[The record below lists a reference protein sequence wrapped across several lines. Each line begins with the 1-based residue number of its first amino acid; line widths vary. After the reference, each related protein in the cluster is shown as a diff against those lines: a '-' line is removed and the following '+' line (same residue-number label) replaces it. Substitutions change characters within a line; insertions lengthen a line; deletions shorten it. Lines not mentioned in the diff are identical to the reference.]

1 MLGPSE
7 SRILK
12 TIGTSGTISHEPPHA
27 LTEAGWF
34 VVSTDIVK
42 ENKMY
47 GWRAKIGH
55 VAPSRGDTLVYEF
68 YRMLP
73 EGFMILNSTGTI
85 RQLVDVDF
93 DRQLE
98 RIEEA
103 AQDLVEN
110 KCDAIIIGGSPLFTK
125 LGYGSDIEMAKKLTA
140 KFGVPVSPG
149 ITGEVEALR
158 SLGIKTVV
166 VATPHEDSLNQ
177 RMKAFLEASGF
188 KILKIQ
194 GYGVRKNA
202 DLTDM
207 DIHAAYKIAK
217 KLYDEAPQADG
228 VFVPCPRWPTITDVD
243 LLERE
248 IGKPVVTSCQ
258 AYIWYALRMARV
270 KQTVKGFGQLMA
282 SLAN

>member
-1 MLGPSE
+1 
-7 SRILK
+7 
-12 TIGTSGTISHEPPHA
+12 
-27 LTEAGWF
+27 
-34 VVSTDIVK
+34 
-42 ENKMY
+42 MY

-85 RQLVDVDF
+85 RQLVDADF
-93 DRQLE
+93 DRQLK

-103 AQDLVEN
+103 TQDLVEN

-125 LGYGSDIEMAKKLTA
+125 LGYGSDIEIGKALSD
-140 KFGVPVSPG
+140 KFGVPISAG
-149 ITGEVEALR
+149 ITGEVAALK
-158 SLGIKTVV
+158 SLGMKQVV

-188 KILKIQ
+188 TVLKIN

-207 DIHAAYKIAK
+207 DVHAAYRIAR
-217 KLYDEAPQADG
+217 KLYQEAPQADG
-228 VFVPCPRWPTITDVD
+228 VFVPCPRWPTIADVD

-258 AYIWYALRMARV
+258 AYIWHALGMANV
-270 KQTVKGFGQLMA
+270 KENIAGYGRLMS
-282 SLAN
+282 SLGN

>member
-1 MLGPSE
+1 
-7 SRILK
+7 
-12 TIGTSGTISHEPPHA
+12 
-27 LTEAGWF
+27 
-34 VVSTDIVK
+34 
-42 ENKMY
+42 MY

-73 EGFMILNSTGTI
+73 EGFMLLNSTGTI
-85 RQLVDVDF
+85 RQLVDADF
-93 DRQLE
+93 ERQLQ

-103 AQDLVEN
+103 TQDLVEN

-125 LGYGSDIEMAKKLTA
+125 LGYGSDI
-140 KFGVPVSPG
+140 G

-158 SLGIKTVV
+158 SLNIKKVV

-188 KILKIQ
+188 QVLKIE

-217 KLYDEAPQADG
+217 KLYEQAPEADG

-243 LLERE
+243 LLEHE

-258 AYIWYALRMARV
+258 AYIWHAIRMAKV
-270 KQTVKGFGQLMA
+270 KETVSGFGQLMA

>member
-1 MLGPSE
+1 VKFNEGRRTVDVRRSE
-7 SRILK
+7 VNERN
-12 TIGTSGTISHEPPHA
+12 
-27 LTEAGWF
+27 EADGAF
-34 VVSTDIVK
+34 STVWQE
-42 ENKMY
+42 ENMY

-68 YRMLP
+68 YQMMP

-85 RQLVDVDF
+85 RQLVDADF
-93 DRQLE
+93 ERQLQ

-125 LGYGSDIEMAKKLTA
+125 LGYGSDIEMEKKLTA
-140 KFGVPVSPG
+140 KFGVPTSPG
-149 ITGEVEALR
+149 ITGEIAALR
-158 SLGIKTVV
+158 SLNIKKLV
-166 VATPHEDSLNQ
+166 VATPHEDSLNH

-188 KILKIQ
+188 NVLKIQ

-207 DIHAAYKIAK
+207 DIHAAYRIAK
-217 KLYDEAPQADG
+217 KLYEQASDADG
-228 VFVPCPRWPTITDVD
+228 IFVPCPRWPTVTDVD

-258 AYIWYALRMARV
+258 AYIWHALKMAKV
-270 KQTVKGFGQLMA
+270 KEGIEGFGRLMA

>member
-1 MLGPSE
+1 
-7 SRILK
+7 
-12 TIGTSGTISHEPPHA
+12 
-27 LTEAGWF
+27 
-34 VVSTDIVK
+34 
-42 ENKMY
+42 MY

-73 EGFMILNSTGTI
+73 EGFMLLNSTGTI
-85 RQLVDVDF
+85 RQLVDADF
-93 DRQLE
+93 ERQLE

-125 LGYGSDIEMAKKLTA
+125 LGYGSDLEMGNKLTA
-140 KFGVPVSPG
+140 KYRVPIAAG
-149 ITGEVEALR
+149 ITGEIQALK
-158 SLGIKTVV
+158 SLGIKKLV
-166 VATPHEDSLNQ
+166 VATPHEDSLND
-177 RMKAFLEASGF
+177 RMKAFLEASGLNV
-188 KILKIQ
+188 LKIE

-207 DIHAAYKIAK
+207 DVHAAYRIAK
-217 KLYDEAPQADG
+217 KLYQQAPEADG

-258 AYIWYALRMARV
+258 AYIWQGLRMANV
-270 KQTVKGFGQLMA
+270 KEAVTGFGRLMA